1 MTARVISEEVSV
13 LLSRRGRKF
22 AIATAGALGILP
34 GLAIAQGPAVAA
46 SPVWVV
52 TATRSQ
58 AHFFT
63 SNLDGSMAGPTRN
76 TKTVRLALG
85 LAPRHVDAE
94 RRALRAMYTPG
105 SGHFHQFLTRAQF
118 TSRYAPTS
126 AQVSVVKDYLTRR
139 GFRGVAADSNRML
152 VTATGTVGQAERAF
166 HTTVA
171 DFRVNGRTLF
181 ANTSRAMVPKRL
193 GGTVM
198 SVIGLSNLG
207 RPMPHPAATNSAGSP
222 DPFVILPPK
231 RFRATYQATGTPT
244 GRDTAVAIFTEGKLD
259 QVYKDLRTA
268 EHKYNLPR
276 VDVSQVNVGPQ
287 SNDTA
292 GLDEWDMD
300 TQTST
305 AMANNVEHLYMYNVG
320 ALSDNVIVPG
330 FNKFVAQNRARAL
343 SASIGGCDLGPYL
356 DGSLVATD
364 EIEVEGAMQGQTIFA
379 SSGDN
384 GAGCMYGAAVG
395 VPTVPTGTN
404 WPASS
409 EFATAVGGTSLLVD
423 NNGNRVQEL
432 GWIGSGGGI
441 SEVETPGWW
450 TDQTDIGYQDQYASG
465 GRAVPDI
472 ALDADPNFFT
482 AAAVVVDGQVEGV
495 GGTSLSSPL
504 MLGSWARLESA
515 HHNKLGLAAIDLYR
529 LYNKTNPATYSNGII
544 VAPNPNPQPVK
555 GLSDIVAG
563 DNGPYAARPGY
574 DEVTGLGAPNI
585 TELVTQ
591 LH

>member
-1 MTARVISEEVSV
+1 M
-13 LLSRRGRKF
+13 LLSRMYRVV
-22 AIATAGALGILP
+22 AIVAAGSLGILP
-34 GLAIAQGPAVAA
+34 VLAVATGPAEAA
-46 SPVWVV
+46 NPVWVG
-52 TATRSQ
+52 TATRSPV
-58 AHFFT
+58 HFFT
-63 SNLDGSMAGPTRN
+63 SKLDGSMAGLTRN
-76 TKTVRLALG
+76 TKTVHLALG
-85 LAPRHVDAE
+85 LKPRHRAAE

-105 SGHFHQFLTRAQF
+105 SGHFHQFLSRPEF

-126 AQVSVVKDYLTRR
+126 AQVSAVEHYLNRH
-139 GFRGVAADSNRML
+139 GFRGVATQSNRML

-166 HTTVA
+166 HTSIA
-171 DFRVNGRTLF
+171 DFRASGHTLF
-181 ANTSRAMVPKRL
+181 ANTSRAMVPQRL
-193 GGTVM
+193 GGTVL
-198 SVIGLSNLG
+198 SVIGLSSLH
-207 RPMPHPAATNSAGSP
+207 RPMPHPATTNRAGSP

-231 RFRATYQATGTPT
+231 KFRTTYRATGTRT
-244 GRDTAVAIFTEGKLD
+244 GRETAIAVFTEGKLN

-268 EHKYNLPR
+268 EHKYNLPH
-276 VDVSQVNVGPQ
+276 VDISQVNVGPQ

-305 AMANNVEHLYMYNVG
+305 AMAANVKHLYMYNVG
-320 ALSDNVIVPG
+320 ALTDNVIVAD
-330 FNKFVAQNRARAL
+330 FDKFVAQNRARAL
-343 SASIGGCDLGPYL
+343 SASIGGCDIGPFL
-356 DGSLVATD
+356 DGSLVTTD

-404 WPASS
+404 WPASG
-409 EFATAVGGTSLLVD
+409 EFSTAVGGTSLLVD
-423 NNGNRVQEL
+423 KNGNRVQEL

-515 HHNKLGLAAIDLYR
+515 HHNKLGLASIDLYR
-529 LYNKTNPATYSNGII
+529 LYNKANPAVYSNGII

-555 GLSDIVAG
+555 GLTDIVAG

-585 TELVTQ
+585 TQLVNQ

>member
-1 MTARVISEEVSV
+1 M
-13 LLSRRGRKF
+13 LLSRRCRVV
-22 AIATAGALGILP
+22 AIAAAGSLGIVP
-34 GLAIAQGPAVAA
+34 GLAVATGPAEAA
-46 SPVWVV
+46 SPVWVG

-58 AHFFT
+58 ATFFA
-63 SNLDGSMAGPTRN
+63 SKLDGRMAGLTRN

-85 LAPRHVDAE
+85 LKPRHRAAQ

-118 TSRYAPTS
+118 TSRYAPTPT
-126 AQVSVVKDYLTRR
+126 QVSAVEHYLTGH
-139 GFRGVAADSNRML
+139 GFRGVAAEPNRML

-166 HTTVA
+166 HTSIA
-171 DFRVNGRTLF
+171 DFAVNGHRLF
-181 ANTSRAMVPKRL
+181 ANTTRAMVPRRL
-193 GGTVM
+193 GGTVL
-198 SVIGLSNLG
+198 SVVGLSNLA
-207 RPMPHPAATNSAGSP
+207 RPMPHPATTKDAGSP

-231 RFRATYQATGTPT
+231 RFRTTYRATGTRT
-244 GRDTAVAIFTEGKLD
+244 GRATGVAVFTEGKLN
-259 QVYKDLRTA
+259 QVYRDLRTA
-268 EHKYNLPR
+268 ERKYNLPR
-276 VDVSQVNVGPQ
+276 VDISQVNVGPQ

-305 AMANNVEHLYMYNVG
+305 AMATKVKHLYMYNVG
-320 ALSDNVIVPG
+320 ALTDNVIVPA
-330 FNKFVAQNRARAL
+330 FDKFVAQNRARAL
-343 SASIGGCDLGPYL
+343 SASIGGCDIGPFL
-356 DGSLVATD
+356 DGSLVTTD

-404 WPASS
+404 WPASG
-409 EFATAVGGTSLLVD
+409 EFSTAVGGTSLLVD
-423 NNGNRVQEL
+423 KHGNRVQEL

-465 GRAVPDI
+465 GRAVPDV

-482 AAAVVVDGQVEGV
+482 AAAVVVHGQVEGV

-515 HHNKLGLAAIDLYR
+515 HHNKLGLASIDLYR
-529 LYNKTNPATYSNGII
+529 LYNRVNPAIYSNGII

-555 GLSDIVAG
+555 GLTDIVAG
-563 DNGPYAARPGY
+563 DNGPYPARPGY

-585 TELVTQ
+585 TQLVNQ